1 MENYNN
7 ESNQGTQTYSV
18 SDPNKSVMSLGEWLI
33 TLIVMIIPCV
43 NLIMMFVWGFGSGN
57 ENRKNFC
64 RANLIMTAIQ
74 TVLAVICYVV
84 FAASFIAAMGY

>member
-1 MENYNN
+1 MENFNN
-7 ESNQGTQTYSV
+7 ESNQGVQNAYSV
-18 SDPNKSVMSLGEWLI
+18 DPNKSVMSLGEWLI

-43 NLIMMFVWGFGSGN
+43 NVIMMFVWGFGNGN

-64 RANLIMTAIQ
+64 RASLIMAVIQ
-74 TVLAVICYVV
+74 IILGVICYVV

>member
-1 MENYNN
+1 
-7 ESNQGTQTYSV
+7 
-18 SDPNKSVMSLGEWLI
+18 MSLGEWLI

-43 NLIMMFVWGFGSGN
+43 NVIMMFVWGFGNGN

-64 RANLIMTAIQ
+64 RASLIMAVIQ
-74 TVLAVICYVV
+74 IILGIICYVV